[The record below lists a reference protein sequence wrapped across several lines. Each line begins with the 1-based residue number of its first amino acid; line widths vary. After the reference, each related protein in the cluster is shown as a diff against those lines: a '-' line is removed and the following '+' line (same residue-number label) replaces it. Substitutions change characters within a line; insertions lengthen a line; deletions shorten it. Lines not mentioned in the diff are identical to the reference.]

1 MKIYSPIWEQYIQH
15 LRYLRVLDLS
25 TTDIPVD
32 VKTFNKTIMGFPKLR
47 KLDLS
52 NISFPASVK
61 PKEAEVP
68 LTILFAPCV

>member
-25 TTDIPVD
+25 TTNIPVEP
-32 VKTFNKTIMGFPKLR
+32 KTFNKTIMGLSKLR

-61 PKEAEVP
+61 PKEKASYP
-68 LTILFAPCV
+68 FFCSFLF